1 MLESIKKYIKK
12 NINIIKETL
21 IDNKGSIILSLFVL
35 FIIFIGYIY
44 YKNFAVLKDPK
55 NIKNII

>member
-21 IDNKGSIILSLFVL
+21 IDNKGSIILSLSVL
-35 FIIFIGYIY
+35 FIIFIGYI
-44 YKNFAVLKDPK
+44 
-55 NIKNII
+55 